1 MGKLILAE
9 LYKESRKKSFK
20 IFILLIIFVSVLS
33 LILIN
38 KNLKL
43 ESEQLDIYPQY
54 SEEEYL
60 DVNKY
65 GSYSQYLKD
74 YENYKSY
81 MDKEIVKSEVF
92 NKTKINA
99 LYIYYPTFL
108 FVIGLV
114 SIFISFN
121 ILSYDYQSK
130 SLRYVFQSHK
140 GRNKI
145 LISKVITVILLSIFY
160 SFLLFLTFL
169 FTLCFLTKENL
180 LLETIPIYL
189 GNSLKYVPIVLYY
202 LFKTFLYIIP
212 ITFISI
218 FTVFLTIF
226 LKGNTFAL
234 IISNIVYFCSLL
246 VSQILITYGYTFI
259 RYSFLP
265 YLDFTY
271 FENSKSVILNNLIYN
286 LDLSIEKGF
295 IILIVYSTLFFIF
308 SIKFIKRDV

>member
-33 LILIN
+33 LVLIN

-74 YENYKSY
+74 YKNYKSY

-99 LYIYYPTFL
+99 LYSYYPTFL

-130 SLRYVFQSHK
+130 SLRYIFQSHK

-145 LISKVITVILLSIFY
+145 LISKVTTVILLSIFY

-169 FTLCFLTKENL
+169 FTLYFLTKENL

-189 GNSLKYVPIVLYY
+189 GNSLKYVPIVLYN

-259 RYSFLP
+259 SYSFLP

-286 LDLSIEKGF
+286 LDLCMEKGF